1 MTMQTREPRSYCER
15 FRPDYVSGLSDGQV
29 AQRTRQGLVNAPDD
43 IKTKK
48 VGRIV
53 RDNLLTPFNIVNFI
67 LAALVLAVGSY
78 KNLLF
83 MGVIVCNILIGTFQ
97 EIRAKKT
104 IDSLSLI
111 TAPKVRAVRG
121 GTVREIPVG
130 ELVLDD
136 VARFS
141 AGNQIPTDC
150 VILEGICEADESLL
164 TGESDPV
171 AKKPGDSLLSGS
183 FLVSG
188 ACHARVEHIGGENYA
203 AKIAASAKY
212 MKKPVSEILRWTNR
226 VIKAIGFAILPVG
239 VALYYKQTVVSGRAV
254 GPAVVSTVAAL
265 IGMIP
270 EGLVLLTSVV
280 LAVGIIRLSRRKA
293 LVQELFSIETL
304 AHVDTLCLDKTGT
317 ITEGSMQVDSL
328 VPLIDDVD
336 KSKTENA
343 LAALAGA
350 LNDGTPTMKAIGEA
364 FPPSGRWR
372 CTQQVPFSSARKWSG
387 AAFEGEGAFV
397 LGAGEFILK
406 DRFDEIRAQAEK
418 YARRGQRVLLLACA
432 KEIGAEGL
440 DPAGVTPLV
449 LVLLSDRIRANAKK
463 TLEYF
468 SAQGVELK
476 VISGD
481 NPETVASIA
490 RKAGL
495 KDADRFVDA
504 ASLKSY
510 DDIRAAA
517 EQYTV
522 FGRVTPRQKLELV
535 KALKEKKHTVAMTG
549 DGVNDVP
556 ALKESD
562 CSIAMAS
569 GSDAARTV
577 SQVVLLDSDFAS
589 MPHIVNEGRRCIN
602 NLQRSASL
610 FMVKA
615 IFSAIIA
622 VMFIFLKCNYPFQ
635 PIQFTLI
642 NAVTIGIPS
651 FFLALEPNRERLR
664 GRFGVNVMQRSL
676 PGALTMALNIG
687 LLAAVSLSFGFT
699 DRQISTLA
707 VLVTGYTGLLILFK
721 VCMPFGVW
729 HAILFSAMAAGFV
742 LALIFYPSLF
752 EVVPVTLPMLLVLV
766 LMVLLSSSLL
776 LVTYRV
782 VDNFSA
788 GNRRPAERR
797 PDRSVR

>member
-1 MTMQTREPRSYCER
+1 MMRNTSNPQSYCEH
-15 FRPDYVSGLSDGQV
+15 FEPDYVSGLSDQQV
-29 AQRTRQGLVNAPDD
+29 AQRIRQGLVNGTDEVRT
-43 IKTKK
+43 KTL
-48 VGRIV
+48 GQIV
-53 RDNLLTPFNIVNFI
+53 RGNLLTPFNILNFI
-67 LAALVLAVGSY
+67 LAALILAVGSY

-104 IDSLSLI
+104 VDSLSLI
-111 TAPKVRAVRG
+111 TAPKARTVRA
-121 GTVREIPVG
+121 GTLREVPVS

-136 VARFS
+136 VVRFS
-141 AGNQIPTDC
+141 AGNQVPADC
-150 VILEGICEADESLL
+150 IVLEGQCEADESLL
-164 TGESDPV
+164 TGESDAVP
-171 AKKPGDSLLSGS
+171 KNPGDSLLSGS

-188 ACHARVEHIGGENYA
+188 SCHAKVEHIGDQNYA
-203 AKIAASAKY
+203 SRITASARY
-212 MKKPVSEILRWTNR
+212 VKKPVSEILRWTNR
-226 VIKAIGFAILPVG
+226 VIKAIGFVILPVG
-239 VALYYKQTVVSGRAV
+239 AALYYKQTAVSGQPV
-254 GPAVVSTVAAL
+254 GRAVVSTVAAL

-304 AHVDTLCLDKTGT
+304 AHVDILCLDKTGT
-317 ITEGSMQVDSL
+317 LTEGSMQLDSL
-328 VPLIDDVD
+328 VPLADDVD
-336 KSKTENA
+336 KQKTEA
-343 LAALAGA
+343 VLAALADA

-364 FPPSGRWR
+364 FPPAQRR
-372 CTQQVPFSSARKWSG
+372 HCVRLVPFSSARKWSG
-387 AAFEGEGAFV
+387 AEFEGEGAYV
-397 LGAGEFILK
+397 IGAGEFILR
-406 DRFDEIRAQAEK
+406 DRFGEIREQTEK
-418 YARRGQRVLLLACA
+418 YARRGQRVLLLARA
-432 KEIGAEGL
+432 KEISADGL
-440 DPAGVTPLV
+440 DPNGITPLV
-449 LVLLSDRIRANAKK
+449 LVLLSDKIRANARK

-468 SAQGVELK
+468 AAQGVELK

-481 NPETVASIA
+481 DPATVASIA
-490 RKAGL
+490 KKAGL
-495 KDADRFVDA
+495 KDADRYVDA
-504 ASLKSY
+504 TALKNG

-517 EQYTV
+517 ERYAV
-522 FGRVTPRQKLELV
+522 FGRVTPQQKLELV
-535 KALKEKKHTVAMTG
+535 RALKEKKHTVAMTG

-615 IFSAIIA
+615 IFSVIIA
-622 VMFIFLKCNYPFQ
+622 VMFIFLRCSYPFQ

-651 FFLALEPNRERLR
+651 FFLALEPNRELLR
-664 GRFGVNVMQRSL
+664 GKFGVNVMQRSL

-687 LLAAVSLSFGFT
+687 LLAAVSLFFGFS

-707 VLVTGYTGLLILFK
+707 VIVTGYTGLLVLFR
-721 VCMPFGVW
+721 VCMPFGTW
-729 HAILFSAMAAGFV
+729 HTILFSLMAAGFV
-742 LALIFYPSLF
+742 LALVFFPDLF
-752 EVVPVTLPMLLVLV
+752 EVAPVTLPMLLVLV
-766 LMVLLSSSLL
+766 LMLMLAASLL
-776 LVTYRV
+776 LVTYRL
-782 VDNFSA
+782 VDRFSA
-788 GNRRPAERR
+788 EEKPARRRARR
-797 PDRSVR
+797 VR